1 MESVDVS
8 RNHIHD
14 STFIYGSYMVVV
26 YTYCITD
33 AKQKNSFSAK
43 KIRKAL

>member
-1 MESVDVS
+1 MESADVS

-14 STFIYGSYMVVV
+14 SPFIYDSYMVVV

-33 AKQKNSFSAK
+33 AKQKFHS
-43 KIRKAL
+43 